1 VKAQLFIEGALRIG
15 FDPPEGAAALD
26 AAALPKLDVSRLPGA
41 EVVSR
46 LAFEAPSARAGG
58 GCARGS
64 SGRFVPGI
72 EGVLFEKATWF
83 ALQGAE
89 LSPDTLEVRTSETT
103 AGVTRQSLRGRRGS
117 DTVAIE
123 HLLGFAGPDS
133 DVVLC
138 STVCVGEA
146 AICESASR
154 IELEGTPAPAP
165 APGLLLRSALA
176 AVEHPVEAA
185 LGLGVGGVLVVAL
198 LLAKR
203 PRDP

>member
-1 VKAQLFIEGALRIG
+1 VNTELFAEGELRIC
-15 FDPPEGAAALD
+15 FAPPDDARALD
-26 AAALPKLDVSRLPGA
+26 AASLPKLDVSRLPGA

-46 LAFEAPSARAGG
+46 VAFEAPSVRAGG

-89 LSPDTLEVRTSETT
+89 LAPDLLEVRTTETI
-103 AGVTRQSLRGRRGS
+103 AGVTRQSLRGRRGD

-138 STVCVGEA
+138 STVCVGDA
-146 AICESASR
+146 AICEAASR
-154 IELEGTPAPAP
+154 IELEGTPAPPP
-165 APGLLLRSALA
+165 APGLLLRSAIA
-176 AVEHPVEAA
+176 AVEHPYEATF
-185 LGLGVGGVLVVAL
+185 GLGVAALLLVAL
-198 LLAKR
+198 VLAKR

>member
-1 VKAQLFIEGALRIG
+1 MKAELFAEGELAIG
-15 FDPPEGAAALD
+15 FDPPEGARALD
-26 AAALPKLDVSRLPGA
+26 PASLPKLDVSRLPGA
-41 EVVSR
+41 ELLGR

-89 LSPDTLEVRTSETT
+89 LAPDALELRANETSG
-103 AGVTRQSLRGRRGS
+103 GVTRQSLRGRRG
-117 DTVAIE
+117 DDAVAIE
-123 HLLGFAGPDS
+123 HLLAFAGPDS

-138 STVCVGEA
+138 STVCVGDA
-146 AICESASR
+146 AICEVASR
-154 IELEGTPAPAP
+154 IELEGASSPPPT
-165 APGLLLRSALA
+165 PGLFVRGALA
-176 AVEHPVEAA
+176 AVEHPYEAA
-185 LGLGVGGVLVVAL
+185 LGLGLGAALLVAL
-198 LLAKR
+198 VLAKR